1 MTADITTARRRSN
14 SGWRRAL
21 APRSA
26 GVVYALVALVV
37 ILTITSSAQGRPSYL
52 SSVNVSNILD
62 QSSLIGILAIFMTV
76 VLITGNFDLSVAST
90 AALAGTVVLKLI
102 DQHGAVIALLA
113 ALLTG
118 ALVGLINGLL
128 VQKVGVNAF
137 IVTLGTLTAVRGVVQ
152 AILNGQSIT
161 ANDSVFQRFETARWT
176 MPTGVAIALGIVLLG
191 AGLGL
196 TLRRRPRQLTA
207 GNVMLMSAGAVA
219 LALGAFRPLLLDETA
234 PVWIMLALTV
244 LTSLVLR
251 YTVVGRNLYAVGGN
265 PEAAR
270 LSGINIDRYKM
281 GAFVL
286 NGLVAGAVGVLYAGK
301 FNSVDPT
308 VLTGG
313 ELTVIAAAVLGG
325 TSLFGGSGYVAKS
338 VVGTLILFTLSNG
351 FNVLN
356 IGSNYQNVVQ
366 GGVLVA
372 AASLYT
378 ATSTRGRGFIAAKFA
393 RGRKVAAPTESTDAG
408 PAGRSATPSGSTD
421 QPMASVSPR
430 N

>member
-1 MTADITTARRRSN
+1 MTSGTATAFRRSN

-26 GVVYALVALVV
+26 GVVYALVALVLV
-37 ILTITSSAQGRPSYL
+37 LTITSSAQSRPSYL

-62 QSSLIGILAIFMTV
+62 QASLTGILAIFMTV
-76 VLITGNFDLSVAST
+76 VLITANFDLSVGST
-90 AALAGTVVLKLI
+90 AALAGTVALKLI
-102 DQHGAVIALLA
+102 DHYGAVIALLA

-118 ALVGLINGLL
+118 VLVGLINGVL

-152 AILNGQSIT
+152 ALLDGQSIT
-161 ANDSVFQRFETARWT
+161 ATNTVFEQAETARWSL
-176 MPTGVAIALGIVLLG
+176 PVGVAIVAGMLLIASG
-191 AGLGL
+191 AVP
-196 TLRRRPRQLTA
+196 TVRTRRQKLTA
-207 GNVMLMSAGAVA
+207 GNVMLICGGAA
-219 LALGAFRPLLLDETA
+219 LLAIGAFRPLLLNETV
-234 PVWIMLALTV
+234 PVWIMISLTV
-244 LTSLVLR
+244 ITSLVLR

-270 LSGINIDRYKM
+270 LSGLNVDRYKM
-281 GAFVL
+281 TAFVL
-286 NGLVAGAVGVLYAGK
+286 NGFVAAGVGVLYAGK

-308 VLTGG
+308 LLTGT

-338 VVGTLILFTLSNG
+338 VIGTLILFTLSNG

-366 GGVLVA
+366 GSVLVA
-372 AASLYT
+372 AAALYT
-378 ATSTRGRGFIAAKFA
+378 ATSARGRGFTASALT
-393 RGRKVAAPTESTDAG
+393 RRRKTEPGAAPAAVTTSADQSPEDAKQL
-408 PAGRSATPSGSTD
+408 S
-421 QPMASVSPR
+421 SVPQCK
-430 N
+430 

>member
-1 MTADITTARRRSN
+1 MTSGTATARQRSN

-26 GVVYALVALVV
+26 GVVYALVALVLT
-37 ILTITSSAQGRPSYL
+37 LTITSSVQSRPSYL

-62 QSSLIGILAIFMTV
+62 QASLTGTLAIFMTV
-76 VLITGNFDLSVAST
+76 VLITGNFDLSVGST
-90 AALAGTVVLKLI
+90 AALAGTIALKLI
-102 DQHGAVIALLA
+102 DHYGAVIALVA

-118 ALVGLINGLL
+118 VLVGLINGVL
-128 VQKVGVNAF
+128 VQKVGVNGF

-161 ANDSVFQRFETARWT
+161 ATDMVFERFETARWAL
-176 MPTGVAIALGIVLLG
+176 PQGVAIVAGILLIATGVVLTVR
-191 AGLGL
+191 A
-196 TLRRRPRQLTA
+196 RRRQLTA
-207 GNVMLMSAGAVA
+207 GNVMLMGTGAA
-219 LALGAFRPLLLDETA
+219 LLAIGAFRPLLLNETA
-234 PVWIMLALTV
+234 PVWIMIGLTV

-270 LSGINIDRYKM
+270 LSGINVDRYKM
-281 GAFVL
+281 AALVL
-286 NGLVAGAVGVLYAGK
+286 NGFVAAGVGVLYAGK

-308 VLTGG
+308 LLTGS

-325 TSLFGGSGYVAKS
+325 TSLFGGSGYVSKS
-338 VVGTLILFTLSNG
+338 VIGTLILFTLSNG

-366 GGVLVA
+366 GSVLVA
-372 AASLYT
+372 AAALYT
-378 ATSTRGRGFIAAKFA
+378 ATSARGRGFIASALA
-393 RGRKVAAPTESTDAG
+393 RRRKAEPEPSPAAVATSAG
-408 PAGRSATPSGSTD
+408 QTPADTKQMTMGK
-421 QPMASVSPR
+421 
-430 N
+430 

>member
-1 MTADITTARRRSN
+1 MTSGTATPRQRSN

-26 GVVYALVALVV
+26 GVVYALVALVLT
-37 ILTITSSAQGRPSYL
+37 LTITSSVQSRPSYL

-62 QSSLIGILAIFMTV
+62 QASLTGILAIFMTV
-76 VLITGNFDLSVAST
+76 VLITGNFDLSVGST
-90 AALAGTVVLKLI
+90 AALAGTIALKLI
-102 DQHGAVIALLA
+102 DHYGAVIALVA

-118 ALVGLINGLL
+118 VLVGLINGVL
-128 VQKVGVNAF
+128 VQKVGVNGF

-161 ANDSVFQRFETARWT
+161 ATDMVFERFETARWT
-176 MPTGVAIALGIVLLG
+176 LPQGVAIVAGILLIATGVVLTVR
-191 AGLGL
+191 A
-196 TLRRRPRQLTA
+196 RRRQLAA
-207 GNVMLMSAGAVA
+207 GNVMLMGTGAA
-219 LALGAFRPLLLDETA
+219 LLAIGAFRPLLLNETT
-234 PVWIMLALTV
+234 PVWIMIGLTV

-270 LSGINIDRYKM
+270 LSGINVDRYKM
-281 GAFVL
+281 AALVL
-286 NGLVAGAVGVLYAGK
+286 NGFVAAGVGVLYAGK

-308 VLTGG
+308 LLTGS

-325 TSLFGGSGYVAKS
+325 TSLFGGSGYVSKS
-338 VVGTLILFTLSNG
+338 VIGTLILFTLSNG

-366 GGVLVA
+366 GSVLVA
-372 AASLYT
+372 AAALYT
-378 ATSTRGRGFIAAKFA
+378 ATSARGRGFIASALA
-393 RGRKVAAPTESTDAG
+393 RRRKAEPEPSPAAVATSAG
-408 PAGRSATPSGSTD
+408 QTPADTKQMTMGK
-421 QPMASVSPR
+421 
-430 N
+430 

>member
-1 MTADITTARRRSN
+1 MTSGTATPRQRSN

-26 GVVYALVALVV
+26 GVVYALVALVLT
-37 ILTITSSAQGRPSYL
+37 LTITSSVQSRPSYL

-62 QSSLIGILAIFMTV
+62 QASLTGILAIFMTV
-76 VLITGNFDLSVAST
+76 VLITGNFDLSVGST
-90 AALAGTVVLKLI
+90 AALAGTIALKLI
-102 DQHGAVIALLA
+102 DHYGAVIALVA

-118 ALVGLINGLL
+118 VLVGLINGVL
-128 VQKVGVNAF
+128 VQKVGVNGF

-161 ANDSVFQRFETARWT
+161 ATDMVFERFETARWT
-176 MPTGVAIALGIVLLG
+176 LPQGVAIVAGILLIATGVVLTVR
-191 AGLGL
+191 A
-196 TLRRRPRQLTA
+196 RRRQLAA
-207 GNVMLMSAGAVA
+207 GNVMLMGTGAA
-219 LALGAFRPLLLDETA
+219 LLAIGAFRPLLLNETA
-234 PVWIMLALTV
+234 PVWIMIGLTV

-270 LSGINIDRYKM
+270 LSGINVDRYKM
-281 GAFVL
+281 AALVL
-286 NGLVAGAVGVLYAGK
+286 NGFVAAGVGVLYAGK

-308 VLTGG
+308 LLTGS

-325 TSLFGGSGYVAKS
+325 TSLFGGSGYVSKS
-338 VVGTLILFTLSNG
+338 VIGTLILFTLSNG

-366 GGVLVA
+366 GSVLVA
-372 AASLYT
+372 AAALYT
-378 ATSTRGRGFIAAKFA
+378 ATSARGRGFIASALA
-393 RGRKVAAPTESTDAG
+393 RRRKAEPEPSPAAVATSAG
-408 PAGRSATPSGSTD
+408 QTPADTKQMTMGK
-421 QPMASVSPR
+421 
-430 N
+430 